1 MGAGRQKE
9 EQAHALLRIQSDIGT
24 PRAAVGVS
32 QSTRLRARS
41 KLALLVSGSRS
52 TSSHRQTTFG
62 GQCLT
67 APAGDRAATFGGEC
81 LTTLPADHA
90 TTLGGQRL
98 TALGADRPTTLGA
111 HCLSALADVRACC
124 AASLPKRQARAAHKD
139 SDGVWLPSYIERLAL
154 APLESVAETTRARVG
169 V

>member
-62 GQCLT
+62 GECLT
-67 APAGDRAATFGGEC
+67 A
-81 LTTLPADHA
+81 LPADHA